1 MRDSVTLPGTGE
13 SVATDEVN
21 DGSGP
26 QQFQLV
32 KLAHGLV
39 GTAELVS
46 SASGLPVQGV
56 GELMEAIQALRMSV
70 QSLNRTLGMVMPDT
84 AGRQR
89 VLLDAIT
96 GSLTLGTITTV
107 TTVTGVTTVS
117 TLTNQGQVGGVSAN
131 DQVPALM
138 KIAADAL
145 RGKITVT

>member
-1 MRDSVTLPGTGE
+1 MPDNVTLPGTGAAI
-13 SVATDEVN
+13 ATDEVD
-21 DGSGP
+21 DGSGLR
-26 QQFQLV
+26 QFQLV
-32 KLAHGLV
+32 KLAHGID
-39 GTAELVS
+39 GAAALVS

-70 QSLNRTLGMVMPDT
+70 QSLTRTIGQVMPDT

-96 GSLTLGTITTV
+96 GSLTLGTVTTV
-107 TTVTGVTTVS
+107 TTVA

-138 KIAADAL
+138 RIAADSL

>member
-1 MRDSVTLPGTGE
+1 MPDNVTLPGTGAE
-13 SVATDEVN
+13 IATDEVD
-21 DGSGP
+21 DGAGAR
-26 QQFQLV
+26 QFQLV
-32 KLAHGLV
+32 KLAHGID
-39 GTAELVS
+39 GAAAMVS
-46 SASGLPVQGV
+46 SVSGLPVQGV

-70 QSLNRTLGMVMPDT
+70 QSLTRTIGMVMPDT

-96 GSLTLGTITTV
+96 GSLTLGT
-107 TTVTGVTTVS
+107 VTTVS

-138 KIAADAL
+138 RLAADSL

>member
-1 MRDSVTLPGTGE
+1 MPDNVTLPGTGAE
-13 SVATDEVN
+13 IATDEVD
-21 DGSGP
+21 DGAGLR
-26 QQFQLV
+26 QFQLV
-32 KLAHGLV
+32 KLAHGID
-39 GTAELVS
+39 GAAAMVS
-46 SASGLPVQGV
+46 SVSGLPVQGV

-70 QSLNRTLGMVMPDT
+70 QSLTRTIGMVMPDT

-96 GSLTLGTITTV
+96 GSLTLGT
-107 TTVTGVTTVS
+107 VTTVS

-138 KIAADAL
+138 RLAADSL